1 MPVPAEPVVRNVLA
15 PFTNRVRRV
24 VDNGFKTYLARRG
37 AGNLYKRTDSA
48 DIFDCVIQAGIIEFD
63 GKPNVQVFKGGAT
76 ARFLFANKVLVRFKK
91 ANRRGAGQNIKTAAN
106 DNFLDPTLPF
116 ADAPH
121 AMKVEICWKMNA
133 LGTGYTSL
141 HVTSRN
147 GAGVLWSY
155 EMPGGAQ
162 ETIRF
167 LIKPVAA
174 PAVGRPRAKLKAE
187 NAKKKKSRDAS

>member
-1 MPVPAEPVVRNVLA
+1 MPMPAEPTVRNVLA
-15 PFTNRVRRV
+15 PFNKRIRRV
-24 VDNGFKTYLARRG
+24 LDNGFKSYLARR

-48 DIFDCVIQAGIIEFD
+48 DIFDCVIQAAMVEFD
-63 GKPNVQVFKGGAT
+63 GKPEVQVFKGGAT

-91 ANRRGAGQNIKTAAN
+91 ANRRGAGQNIRTAAN

-116 ADAPH
+116 ANAPH

-167 LIKPVAA
+167 PTKPAVA
-174 PAVGRPRAKLKAE
+174 PAIGRPRAKLKAE
-187 NAKKKKSRDAS
+187 NAKKKSRDAS